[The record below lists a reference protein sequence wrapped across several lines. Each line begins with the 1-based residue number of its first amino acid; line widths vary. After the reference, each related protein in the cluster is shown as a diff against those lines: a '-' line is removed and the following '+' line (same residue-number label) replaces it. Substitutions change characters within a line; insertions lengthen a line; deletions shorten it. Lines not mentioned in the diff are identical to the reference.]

1 MSSNGIVRWAVVPS
15 QSLSNKQEEMK
26 RGYFED
32 FKDLKETQGRMFE
45 PSEALS
51 PPSISTQLPNIAV
64 RLITPSCSL
73 FTRQLTNQA
82 PKCPCLF
89 CAV

>member
-1 MSSNGIVRWAVVPS
+1 MKYQGHHQMQHCA
-15 QSLSNKQEEMK
+15 LTMYLDKQEEMK

-51 PPSISTQLPNIAV
+51 PPSTSTQLPNIAV
-64 RLITPSCSL
+64 RLTTPSIVLLPSSFPGSPECGPAC
-73 FTRQLTNQA
+73 F
-82 PKCPCLF
+82 
-89 CAV
+89 V